1 MSSSEDHSKAER
13 YLKIVTAVTAYWI
26 CSIGLVFLNKY
37 LLSSE
42 SLKLDAP
49 IFVTW
54 YQCVVTIFLCFALS
68 ALSKKLPN
76 AVSFPSMAVD
86 MKISRE
92 ILPLSVVFVGMIAF
106 NNLCLKHVGVSF
118 YYLGR
123 CLTTVFNVVCTYLI
137 LGQRTSV
144 KAIGCCLL
152 IVAGFLMG
160 IDQEDASGSLSVIG
174 VIYGVLAS
182 LCVALNAIYT
192 QRSLPI
198 VGDSIWR
205 LTMYNNLNAVV
216 LFLPFMLF
224 FGEFG
229 ELMYF
234 SQLFSPVFWTLMSLS
249 GIFGFL
255 MGYVTGWQIQ
265 ATSALTHNISG
276 TAKAAAQTVIAV
288 IYYSEVKTFMWW
300 TSNTIVLFGSAAYT
314 YVKKQEMDKKVPL
327 MKSAD
332 RRPLMSTKVD
342 AEESEI

>member
-1 MSSSEDHSKAER
+1 MSSNEEHGKAER

-192 QRSLPI
+192 QR
-198 VGDSIWR
+198 
-205 LTMYNNLNAVV
+205 
-216 LFLPFMLF
+216 
-224 FGEFG
+224 GEFG

-265 ATSALTHNISG
+265 
-276 TAKAAAQTVIAV
+276 AAAQTVIAV

-342 AEESEI
+342 AEESV